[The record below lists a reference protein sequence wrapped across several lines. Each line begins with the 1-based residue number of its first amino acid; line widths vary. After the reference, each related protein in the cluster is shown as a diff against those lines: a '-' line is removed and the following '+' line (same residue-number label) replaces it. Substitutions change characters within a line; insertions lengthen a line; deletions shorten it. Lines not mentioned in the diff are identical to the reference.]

1 MDVELKE
8 TGLGQKKLV
17 LTSSGLWAYVKSAV
31 GGGAYYSV
39 RNVAVSEGRNFI
51 EHTMPGRKGSVFQD
65 MGRPAIKITIEGNI
79 AEDGI
84 FLGLWGKNTTIMLEE
99 LHKFCDAGKPVDF
112 LCDMPTLF
120 GVSRVVIQ
128 GLEAT
133 EVKGR
138 KHNYNYKLTL
148 KEWTE
153 GPSQSVRG
161 MKNRYLAS
169 VKSDAKKEALKKG
182 LIVAAGSTAAVTYMV
197 ATSVKADEALTVTVK
212 VSKSVVTPEESAD
225 ITASVFDSKGNA
237 IADADVTITKG
248 DKQLFSG
255 KSNADGAAVAT
266 FQSPDDGNYEIKA
279 SAKKSGFS
287 EGKSSASI
295 TVDTLLK
302 TKLTTDMATIK
313 AAGTPNT
320 ANIKVTVTD
329 CNGKAIEGVA
339 ITLTCTPSGPEVTP
353 ASASTDANGVST
365 ATVKSTTA
373 GTYEIAAKA
382 SKSPYKDG
390 NASIS
395 IKVT

>member
-8 TGLGQKKLV
+8 TGKSVPKKLV

-39 RNVAVSEGRNFI
+39 SNVAVSEGRNFI

-65 MGRPAIKITIEGNI
+65 MGRPAITVTIEGNI

-84 FLGLWGKNTTIMLEE
+84 FVGIFGKNTTIMLEE
-99 LHKFCDAGKPVDF
+99 LHKFCDEGKPVDF

-153 GPSQSVRG
+153 DTGALSF
-161 MKNRYLAS
+161 KTNYLAS
-169 VKSDAKKEALKKG
+169 VKKEAKKELLKKT
-182 LIVAAGSTAAVTYMV
+182 LIVVAGAAVAGTYIGV
-197 ATSVKADEALTVTVK
+197 TSVKSDETLTVK
-212 VSKSVVTPEESAD
+212 VKASKTVVTPEESVD
-225 ITASVFDSKGNA
+225 VTATVYDSKGNT
-237 IADADVTITKG
+237 ITDADVTIKAG

-255 KSNADGAAVAT
+255 KSNADGAAAAT
-266 FQSPDDGNYEIKA
+266 FQSPDAGNFEIKA
-279 SAKKSGFS
+279 SAKKSSFADGT
-287 EGKSSASI
+287 SSAFI
-295 TVDTLLK
+295 TVDASLK
-302 TKLTTDMATIK
+302 TKVTTDMASIK
-313 AAGTPNT
+313 TAGTPNT
-320 ANIKVTVTD
+320 ATITVTVTD
-329 CNGKAIEGVA
+329 CNNKAIAGAA
-339 ITLTCTPSGPEVTP
+339 ITLTC
-353 ASASTDANGVST
+353 ASSNATITAGSSSTDASGVIT
-365 ATVKSTTA
+365 ATVTSATA

-390 NASIS
+390 NGSIS

>member
-39 RNVAVSEGRNFI
+39 SNVAVSEGRNFI

-65 MGRPAIKITIEGNI
+65 MGRPAITVTIEGNI
-79 AEDGI
+79 AEDGV
-84 FLGLWGKNTTIMLEE
+84 FVGLLGKNTTIMLEE

-153 GPSQSVRG
+153 GPGHSTRG
-161 MKNRYLAS
+161 LKNKYLAS
-169 VKSDAKKEALKKG
+169 LKSDAKKELLKKS
-182 LIVAAGSTAAVTYMV
+182 LIVTAGSAVAVTYIV
-197 ATSVKADEALTVTVK
+197 ASSVKSDEALTVTVK
-212 VSKSVVTPEESAD
+212 ASKSVITPEESSD
-225 ITASVFDSKGNA
+225 ITATVSDSKGNA
-237 IADADVTITKG
+237 LADADVTITAG
-248 DKQLFSG
+248 GKQLFSG

-266 FQSPDDGNYEIKA
+266 FQSPDDGNHEIKV

-287 EGKSSASI
+287 DGTSSANV
-295 TVDTLLK
+295 TVDTGLK
-302 TKLTTDMATIK
+302 TKVTTDMASIK
-313 AAGTPNT
+313 ASGTPDT
-320 ANIKVTVTD
+320 ATITVTVTD
-329 CNGKAIEGVA
+329 CNNKAIAGVA
-339 ITLTCTPSGPEVTP
+339 ITLTCSSSDATVAAGSESTNASGVI
-353 ASASTDANGVST
+353 T
-365 ATVKSTTA
+365 ATVKSTIA
-373 GTYEIAAKA
+373 GTYEIKAAA

-390 NASIS
+390 NGSIS